1 MFAYGQ
7 TGSGKTYTMMGSA
20 SDPGLIPRTCEALFE
35 RIRCGQESPGTA
47 YKTTVSYLEIY
58 NERVMDL
65 LDDANRGHTLKVRE
79 HQSSGP
85 YVEDLSQHTV
95 MCYSEIQVRAKGKE
109 HCNMFLNI

>member
-7 TGSGKTYTMMGSA
+7 TGSGKTYTMMGSP

-35 RIRCGQESPGTA
+35 RIRCGQESGTA

-58 NERVMDL
+58 NERVKDL
-65 LDDANRGHTLKVRE
+65 LDETNRGHNLKIRE
-79 HQSSGP
+79 HQSSGH

-95 MCYSEIQVRAKGKE
+95 TCYREIQVS
-109 HCNMFLNI
+109 